1 MRVTRQ
7 IGQSFPSLTRR
18 LVRVDRVVR
27 RFIDGIAAS
36 VAVTAASAMATTAPV
51 AITASGLAVAAM
63 ATVPAAGLG
72 CVWPTTVGEAGRLV

>member
-7 IGQSFPSLTRR
+7 IGQSFPSLARR

-36 VAVTAASAMATTAPV
+36 VAVAAASAV
-51 AITASGLAVAAM
+51 

-72 CVWPTTVGEAGRLV
+72 CVWPTTLAEAGRLV